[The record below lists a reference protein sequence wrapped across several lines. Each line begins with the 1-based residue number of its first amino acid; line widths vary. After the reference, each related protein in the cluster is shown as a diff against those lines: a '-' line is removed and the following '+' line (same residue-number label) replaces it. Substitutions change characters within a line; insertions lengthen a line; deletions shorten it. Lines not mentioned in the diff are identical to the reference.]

1 MFSYLCALEIFTM
14 SLILFPLTHSLGCTS
29 KHSLEID
36 TIKNIFAFIP
46 LQL

>member
-1 MFSYLCALEIFTM
+1 MFSYLCALEILTL
-14 SLILFPLTHSLGCTS
+14 SLILFPLTHSLGCIS